1 LKNRFELIQALEH
14 EIVRHDTTFAVSVPD
29 VMQALFDVVTSVR
42 RWSDLEQLRAERAN
56 LERETTAEFIEHE
69 QRLTD
74 FAKGPIG
81 ALGSAK
87 QHRETGLCEP
97 HDELARRIG
106 TELAG
111 RKEAS
116 ALLDL
121 VGRRSDRAKVCS
133 AALETAGLDSVVK
146 AIAPTRAVSD
156 PRPGLGLAIQSLQ
169 FQMGGTD
176 PETDQYKRL
185 AAEIATLEA
194 RVNAAGPVVENL
206 QRQAAVALLDRVK
219 AGELAAI
226 REVESIIGRIPA
238 MATVAEQLSES
249 RGTRLQLIMT
259 LEQVLKPVTPTPCT
273 QCGK

>member
-1 LKNRFELIQALEH
+1 MVAF
-14 EIVRHDTTFAVSVPD
+14 
-29 VMQALFDVVTSVR
+29 VR
-42 RWSDLEQLRAERAN
+42 RWSDLEQLRHERAN

-69 QRLTD
+69 QRLTG

-121 VGRRSDRAKVCS
+121 VGRRSDRAKVC
-133 AALETAGLDSVVK
+133 AQLETAGLDSVVK

-156 PRPGLGLAIQSLQ
+156 LRPGLGLAIQALQ

-238 MATVAEQLSES
+238 MATVAEHSANPAGPACNS
-249 RGTRLQLIMT
+249 S
-259 LEQVLKPVTPTPCT
+259 
-273 QCGK
+273 

>member
-1 LKNRFELIQALEH
+1 MERPGAAAH
-14 EIVRHDTTFAVSVPD
+14 
-29 VMQALFDVVTSVR
+29 
-42 RWSDLEQLRAERAN
+42 ERAN

-81 ALGSAK
+81 ISGSAK

-116 ALLDL
+116 ALSTWWAVALI
-121 VGRRSDRAKVCS
+121 GRKS
-133 AALETAGLDSVVK
+133 ARGSWKPRGSTPWSRQSRD
-146 AIAPTRAVSD
+146 RAVSD
-156 PRPGLGLAIQSLQ
+156 LRPGLGLAIQALQ

-194 RVNAAGPVVENL
+194 RINAAGPIVENL

-219 AGELAAI
+219 AGELDAILKLRASSAAF
-226 REVESIIGRIPA
+226 RRCDPSR
-238 MATVAEQLSES
+238 ATQRS
-249 RGTRLQLIMT
+249 RGTRFN
-259 LEQVLKPVTPTPCT
+259 
-273 QCGK
+273 